1 MAASLRARRWRRR
14 LSRAAATYGGR
25 VDLIKQKRAQVLH
38 GYRATVMNSEK
49 HRERLGAF
57 VVRARRVLA
66 SPLAQDDAQ
75 LGRAHEMQLVERSDR
90 SYLRVW
96 LPDEHELESLAARA
110 RPLLLTGDTVYY
122 ANALASLSALVPA
135 TKVETRALRSE
146 WSKLTNGAAGRYA
159 VQGFNPDQPE
169 PPRTWD
175 NQELANAFL
184 YGDLVHADA
193 HHQGAAAAANLNERY
208 RAAFGLLADLVALLW
223 RTLGLVWL
231 YRRSLDLPDWAW
243 STEVSIEGNR
253 WLDREGTFYTAPL
266 GTKMPASLDWP
277 DGWIR
282 LGLESVHAQCDAHLP
297 TSDET

>member
-1 MAASLRARRWRRR
+1 
-14 LSRAAATYGGR
+14 
-25 VDLIKQKRAQVLH
+25 
-38 GYRATVMNSEK
+38 MNPEQ

-75 LGRAHEMQLVERSDR
+75 LARAHQVQLIELDDR
-90 SYLRVW
+90 SSLRVW
-96 LPDEHELESLAARA
+96 LPDERELESLAARA

-122 ANALASLSALVPA
+122 AKALASLSALVPA
-135 TKVETRALRSE
+135 TKVATRALRSE
-146 WSKLTNGAAGRYA
+146 WSKLTDDVGRYA
-159 VQGFNPDQPE
+159 VQSLNPDQPE

-193 HHQGAAAAANLNERY
+193 QQQGAAAAANLSERY
-208 RAAFGLLADLVALLW
+208 RAAFGLLADLLLW

-231 YRRSLDLPDWAW
+231 CRRSLDLPDWAW
-243 STEVSIEGNR
+243 TPRSASKGTDGLIGKAPSTPLLS
-253 WLDREGTFYTAPL
+253 APRCEL
-266 GTKMPASLDWP
+266 HPIWP

-282 LGLESVHAQCDAHLP
+282 LGPELVRGQFEAHSP
-297 TSDET
+297 QPDET